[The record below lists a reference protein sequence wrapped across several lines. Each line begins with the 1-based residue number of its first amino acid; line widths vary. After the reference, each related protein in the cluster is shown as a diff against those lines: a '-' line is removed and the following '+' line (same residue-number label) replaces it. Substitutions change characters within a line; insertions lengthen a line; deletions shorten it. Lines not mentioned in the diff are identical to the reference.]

1 MKKIFL
7 VILPVL
13 LFASCKREP
22 IKTETRVYELTFI
35 DGKTFVYKFNNVDV
49 NAEDGIDHSRGG
61 YFFYIF
67 SHKTY
72 EHVEAVI
79 RFKRIK

>member
-1 MKKIFL
+1 M
-7 VILPVL
+7 
-13 LFASCKREP
+13 
-22 IKTETRVYELTFI
+22 YELTFI

>member
-1 MKKIFL
+1 MKKLELRFL
-7 VILPVL
+7 QPDATGC
-13 LFASCKREP
+13 FDWGA
-22 IKTETRVYELTFI
+22 RVYELTFI